1 MNAHYSRSFTIT
13 LLFVM
18 SFAARSA
25 HGQSDTGVEE
35 ELTLDAVIML
45 ARERNQRLA
54 SAEAV
59 VDAKKQLEPSA
70 GLPPDP
76 MFQIGARNL
85 RLPDFTADMPNSM
98 APSLQVVQ
106 TFPFPGKLS
115 LGKRIA
121 RQSTSISSAN
131 AAETWWEVRTA
142 VAAAFFD
149 VYGADRQL
157 EVMRV
162 TLRLLHDFE
171 AVARAMYGTGTG
183 RQSDVLRAN
192 VEVSR
197 MDTEIARMEAMR
209 IGAAARLNALLDL
222 PAATPVPSPRLPR
235 LPKEVPD
242 RDTLRD
248 WTETSRP
255 LIHGARTEVER
266 ARSQYDLARK
276 QVWPDLAIG
285 VHYGQRDVDD
295 DTRRMASFLVGFN
308 LPVFAGSRQL
318 RMRDEAVAL
327 ERVAEATLD
336 ETRAWVDARIEQL
349 LADLDQGRT
358 LVDLY
363 REEILPEAEANVES
377 AFSLY
382 RIGDVDFLTLVDA
395 QTTKNRFEQEYY
407 QLLARYGTAVAEL
420 EMTVGRELPMAP
432 ALLAEVR

>member
-1 MNAHYSRSFTIT
+1 MKLRHSRILPIV
-13 LLFVM
+13 LLVVM
-18 SFAARSA
+18 SFMTRNAR
-25 HGQSDTGVEE
+25 GQHHPSLDE
-35 ELTLDAVIML
+35 ELTLDAVITL

-54 SAEAV
+54 SAIAV
-59 VDAKKQLEPSA
+59 VEAKKHLEPSA

-76 MFQIGARNL
+76 VFQIGARNL
-85 RLPDFTADMPNSM
+85 RLPDLSADMPNSM
-98 APSLQVVQ
+98 APSLQIAQ
-106 TFPFPGKLS
+106 TFPFFGKLS

-121 RQSTSISSAN
+121 RYTTNISSAN
-131 AAETWWEVRTA
+131 ADETWWEVRTA
-142 VAAAFFD
+142 VAAAFFE

-157 EVMRV
+157 EVMRR
-162 TLRLLHDFE
+162 TLRLLQDFE

-197 MDTEIARMEAMR
+197 MDTEIARMEATR
-209 IGAAARLNALLDL
+209 VGAAARLNALLDL
-222 PAATPVPSPRLPR
+222 PAETPVPSLRLPR
-235 LPKEVPD
+235 LPQEVPD
-242 RDTLRD
+242 RDTLAE
-248 WTETSRP
+248 WAETSRP
-255 LIHGARTEVER
+255 LIHGALTEVER

-276 QVWPDLAIG
+276 QVWPDLTVG

-358 LVDLY
+358 LIDLY
-363 REEILPEAEANVES
+363 RKEILPAAEANVES

-395 QTTKNRFEQEYY
+395 QTTTNRFEQGYY

-420 EMTVGRELPMAP
+420 EMTVGRELSTAP

>member
-1 MNAHYSRSFTIT
+1 MNSHFSRSFAIV
-13 LLFVM
+13 LLL
-18 SFAARSA
+18 ALPLTARNA
-25 HGQSDTGVEE
+25 RGQTDAGVDEG
-35 ELTLDAVIML
+35 LTLEAVITL

-54 SAEAV
+54 SAKAV
-59 VDAKKQLEPSA
+59 VDAKTQLEPSA

-76 MFQIGARNL
+76 IFQIGVRNL
-85 RLPDFTADMPNSM
+85 RLPDLTADMPNSM
-98 APSLQVVQ
+98 APSLQIVQ
-106 TFPFPGKLS
+106 TFPFFGKLS

-121 RQSTSISSAN
+121 RQSTSISSAD
-131 AAETWWEVRTA
+131 ADETWWEVRAA
-142 VAAAFFD
+142 VAAAFFE

-162 TLRLLHDFE
+162 TLRLLRDFE

-222 PAATPVPSPRLPR
+222 PAATPVPSPQLPQ
-235 LPKEVPD
+235 LPEKVPD

-248 WTETSRP
+248 WAETSRP

-266 ARSQYDLARK
+266 ARSRHDLARK
-276 QVWPDLAIG
+276 EVWPDLAIG

-327 ERVAEATLD
+327 ERAAAAALE

-358 LVDLY
+358 LIDLY
-363 REEILPEAEANVES
+363 RKEILPEAEANVES

-382 RIGDVDFLTLVDA
+382 RTGDVDFLTLVDA

-407 QLLARYGTAVAEL
+407 KLLAQYGADVAEL
-420 EMTVGRELPMAP
+420 EMTVGRELPMTR
-432 ALLAEVR
+432 ALLEVP